1 MLSVNQYNDL
11 FQSVCCTPSDYK
23 TDGSDKFSGQFIEK
37 DKRFTDMWTV
47 CIFVFVFAHGQSQT
61 ERGFNINKAML
72 VENFC

>member
-47 CIFVFVFAHGQSQT
+47 
-61 ERGFNINKAML
+61 
-72 VENFC
+72 